1 MPPFREPVGA
11 RLMSETLV
19 ERILPWLIPPPDGR
33 HRLFHGR
40 GHIEP
45 GLEWLTLDRYPPLA
59 FLTFFAEPPAGFAH
73 ELAAAV
79 RARAGTLDIDCLLVQ
94 HRYAPGAPLETV
106 FGEPPAEPVAVEAGL
121 RYHLDF
127 QRGQNIGFF
136 GDMAPGR
143 AWLRERAAGC
153 KVLNL
158 FAFTCSFSVAALDGG
173 AESVVNIDKSSA
185 ALELGRANHRLN
197 SQDLDRVRFL
207 PHEAFRSWKKLH
219 SLGRYDRVVV
229 DPPSRQKGSFEARR
243 DYARLMRKLH
253 KLLKP
258 EAEVLACL
266 NDPFLDEAWLDATVL
281 DNLAGSE
288 KIERLPPTPGFEEP
302 GEPALKA
309 IHYHYQRPPE
319 LDRRG

>member
-1 MPPFREPVGA
+1 
-11 RLMSETLV
+11 MSVQLIN
-19 ERILPWLIPPPDGR
+19 RILPYLAAPQDDR

-45 GLEWLTLDRYPPLA
+45 GLEWLTLDRYPPLVFA
-59 FLTFFAEPPAGFAH
+59 TLFAEPPAGFLDALSA
-73 ELAAAV
+73 ELH
-79 RARAGTLDIDCLLVQ
+79 ARTRTLAIDCLLVQ
-94 HRYAPGAPLETV
+94 HRYQSGTPVETL
-106 FGEPPAEPVAVEAGL
+106 FGEPPARPVAEEAGL
-121 RYHLDF
+121 RYWLDF

-143 AWLRERAAGC
+143 AWLRERTAGC

-158 FAFTCSFSVAALDGG
+158 FAFTCSFSVAALAGG
-173 AESVVNIDKSSA
+173 AESVVNLDKSGA
-185 ALELGRANHRLN
+185 ALELGRANHELN
-197 SQDLDRVRFL
+197 DQQPDRVRFL
-207 PHEAFRSWKKLH
+207 PHEAFRCWKKLH
-219 SLGRYDRVVV
+219 SLGRYDVIVV

-266 NDPFLDEAWLDATVL
+266 NDPFLDEAWLDATVG

-288 KIERLPPTPGFEEP
+288 KVERLPPAPGFEEP

-309 IHYHYQRPPE
+309 IHYRYRRPPE
-319 LDRRG
+319 LDRLG

>member
-1 MPPFREPVGA
+1 
-11 RLMSETLV
+11 MSEPLIDVIRPYLV
-19 ERILPWLIPPPDGR
+19 APHDGR

-40 GHIEP
+40 GQIEP
-45 GLEWLTLDRYPPLA
+45 GLEWLTLDRYPPLMFA
-59 FLTFFAEPPAGFAH
+59 TLFAEPPAGFLEA
-73 ELAAAV
+73 LSDALLV
-79 RARAGTLDIDCLLVQ
+79 RARELGIECLRVQ
-94 HRYAPGAPLETV
+94 HRYQPGTPLETL
-106 FGEPPAEPVAVEAGL
+106 FGELPAQALAEEAGL
-121 RYHLDF
+121 SYLLDF
-127 QRGQNIGFF
+127 ERGQNIGFF

-158 FAFTCSFSVAALDGG
+158 FAFTCSFSVAALAGG
-173 AESVVNIDKSSA
+173 AESVVNIDKSGA
-185 ALELGRANHRLN
+185 ALELGRANHERNGQPLE
-197 SQDLDRVRFL
+197 RVRL
-207 PHEAFRSWKKLH
+207 LSHEAFRSWKKLH
-219 SLGRYDRVVV
+219 SLGRYDVIVV

-266 NDPFLDEAWLDATVL
+266 NDPFLDETWLDATVL

-288 KIERLPPTPGFEEP
+288 KIRRLPPAPGFEEA

-309 IHYHYQRPPE
+309 VHYHHRRPDDAVP
-319 LDRRG
+319 D